1 MEQLEGQNKIIRL
14 FPFLYNIEPFI
25 TKNHPEYHPE
35 TQAYLDYWEKE
46 EQKCIE
52 GVWGL
57 DSDGNKGGWRFCPG
71 ALYYYI
77 NYCVIEDEDE
87 ETNSTKVINPLL
99 RDIEWIFFLNWLI
112 CRGFSGFINDTEY
125 TCNYLIKKLENGEVL
140 TSKDN
145 LRLQTA
151 KHLYKPDGNYKKY
164 VDPREYLYRTHDKPL
179 GYPLYENT
187 AKNLFVLTA
196 RGTGKSY
203 FMGALISHTFKFHGA
218 VYYNQNYFN
227 LDKGPEIVVG
237 SALSGKSAELLKKF
251 SFIEEFQ
258 KNNYGAWGE
267 NDEFMPGWFFL
278 NTSGTLTV
286 SNMRSP
292 YRNEYEYV
300 EAGIWKKGGK
310 GTKIVHVS
318 YESNSEAA
326 VGHRPVLHVI
336 EEVGLMQNLL
346 QTHSSN
352 ETTMIRRNK
361 FGSAIYA
368 GTGGDMDKIIESK
381 IVFEDPESYDMLPF
395 PDLWENRKKPIGLF
409 LPAYYTDNAFRDPNG
424 NQNIEG
430 AYEEEMHQRKKRAS
444 ADNSF
449 ALDGYMMA
457 RPLVPSEIF
466 LSSSS
471 NVFPTALLRERL
483 TEVEVKRIFET
494 ISFKGEL
501 DWIDSNK
508 NSVKFVNDIN
518 NKLKPILQTNLD
530 QYKGHLRGCVVFYE
544 SPEETIPDPTRK
556 RSLYKVVYDPIKDDG
571 KGTSLASIIVYKGVS
586 DGWATGLFDDI
597 VCEYIGRT
605 DLVEDIHDLA
615 LKIATYYN
623 AKIMVE
629 TNIPDFIR
637 YCRRE
642 NKLHM
647 LAAKPVAA
655 ISKAIKNPGKK
666 YDVGIDMSS
675 PALQEHAEQLIR
687 QWLLTK
693 WKVDKDGIQL
703 FNLHKLKSIR
713 ILLELIQYNRDIN
726 SDHVSS
732 LKLLFLWLSQ
742 ERQIPIEEAS
752 VVAKDTIDTFY
763 KQLTKK
769 NALTNPYHNY

>member
-1 MEQLEGQNKIIRL
+1 MSNPIIRL
-14 FPFLYNIEPFI
+14 FPLLYNI
-25 TKNHPEYHPE
+25 KNFVQRDHPSYHPE
-35 TQAYLDYWEKE
+35 TQDYVDYWE
-46 EQKCIE
+46 EQEKRCVE
-52 GVWGL
+52 GLWGL
-57 DSDGNKGGWRFCPG
+57 DSNGKEGGWRYCPG
-71 ALYYYI
+71 PLYYYV
-77 NYCVIEDEDE
+77 NFCVIEDEDE
-87 ETNSTKVINPLL
+87 DTNSSKVINPLL

-151 KHLYKPDGNYKKY
+151 KHLYKPDGSYKKY

-286 SNMRSP
+286 SNMKSP

-326 VGHRPVLHVI
+326 VGHRPILHVI

-409 LPAYYTDNAFRDPNG
+409 LPAYYTDNSFRDENG
-424 NQNIEG
+424 NQNIEL
-430 AYEEEMHQRKKRAS
+430 AYEEEMHQRKIRAA

-457 RPLVPSEIF
+457 RPLLPSEIF
-466 LSSSS
+466 LSSTA
-471 NVFPTALLRERL
+471 NTFPTAILRDRL
-483 TEVEVKRIFET
+483 TEVEVKKIFELV
-494 ISFKGEL
+494 SFKGEL
-501 DWIDSNK
+501 EWK
-508 NSVKFVNDIN
+508 NNDKKEVKFVPDYM
-518 NKLKPILQTNLD
+518 NKLKPIIQTNLD
-530 QYKGHLRGCVVFYE
+530 QYKGNLKGCIIFYE
-544 SPEETIPDPTRK
+544 SPEEEIPDPTR
-556 RSLYKVVYDPIKDDG
+556 RSSLYKVVYDPLKDDG
-571 KGTSLASIIVYKGVS
+571 KGTSLASILVYKGIS
-586 DGWATGLFDDI
+586 DDWATGLFDDI

-605 DLVEDIHDLA
+605 DLVEDIHDIA

-647 LAAKPVAA
+647 LAGKPTDA

-675 PALQEHAEQLIR
+675 PALHEHAEQLIR

-693 WKVDKDGIQL
+693 WKIDKNDQQL
-703 FNLHKLKSIR
+703 LNAHKLKSPR
-713 ILLELIQYNRDIN
+713 LLLELIQYDRDKN
-726 SDHVSS
+726 FDHVSS
-732 LKLLFLWLSQ
+732 FKLLHLWLSQ
-742 ERQIPIEEAS
+742 DKQKPVEKAS
-752 VVAKDTIDTFY
+752 KVAKDSLDNFY
-763 KQLTKK
+763 DQLKKTKLHK
-769 NALTNPYHNY
+769 NPYHNY